1 MHKFT
6 NDQRRFI
13 EENAKGISNKKIT
26 EMVNEKFNITLS
38 IQQVKGF
45 KHNNKISSGLTG
57 YFPKGHVSS
66 NPIKKGQRL
75 NPKTEFKKGDRPKNY
90 MPVGSERINT
100 LGYKDVKVA
109 DPNKWRGKHIIL
121 WEGINGPLRKGFKLI
136 FLDGNKSNISIEN
149 LAMVSNAE
157 MLNLN
162 RLDLIKNDRELTKTG
177 ILLTKVILKTNSKNK
192 RKSDINE

>member
-13 EENAKGISNKKIT
+13 EENATGISNKKIT
-26 EMVNEKFNITLS
+26 EMVNEKFNITLT

-45 KHNNKISSGLTG
+45 KHNHKISSGLTG
-57 YFPKGHVSS
+57 HFPKGHVSS

-75 NPKTEFKKGDRPKNY
+75 NPNTEFKKGDRPKNY
-90 MPVGSERINT
+90 MPVGSERINSY
-100 LGYKDVKVA
+100 GYQDIKVA
-109 DPNKWRGKHIIL
+109 DPNKWRAKHILL
-121 WEGINGPLRKGFKLI
+121 WEKHNGPMQRGFKLI
-136 FLDGNKSNISIEN
+136 FLDGNKSNITLEN

-162 RLDLIKNDRELTKTG
+162 RLDLIKNDSELTKTG
-177 ILLTKVILKTNSKNK
+177 ILLTKVILKTNK
-192 RKSDINE
+192 RRNANGK

>member
-6 NDQRRFI
+6 NDQRKFI
-13 EENAKGISNKKIT
+13 EDNANGLSNQKIT
-26 EMVNEKFNITLS
+26 DLVNEKFNLALTV
-38 IQQVKGF
+38 QQVKGF

-75 NPKTEFKKGDRPKNY
+75 SQKTEFKKGEKSWNY

-100 LGYKDVKVA
+100 DGYKDIKIA
-109 DPNKWRGKHIIL
+109 DPNKWRAKHILL
-121 WEGINGPLRKGFKLI
+121 WEQHNGPMPKGYKLI
-136 FLDGNKSNISIEN
+136 FLDGNKLNISLDNIE
-149 LAMVSNAE
+149 LVSNAE

-162 RLDLIKNDRELTKTG
+162 RLNLIKNDSELTKTG
-177 ILLTKVILKTNSKNK
+177 ILLTKVILKTNK
-192 RKSDINE
+192 RRNTNEK

>member
-6 NDQRRFI
+6 NDQRKFI
-13 EENAKGISNKKIT
+13 EENAKGLSNQKIT
-26 EMVNEKFNITLS
+26 DLVNKNFNLALTV
-38 IQQVKGF
+38 QQVKGF

-75 NPKTEFKKGDRPKNY
+75 SQKTEFKRGEKSWNY

-100 LGYKDVKVA
+100 DGYKDIKIA
-109 DPNKWRGKHIIL
+109 DPNIWRAKHILL
-121 WEGINGPLRKGFKLI
+121 WEQHNGPMPKGYKLI
-136 FLDGNKSNISIEN
+136 FLDGNKLNISLDNIE
-149 LAMVSNAE
+149 LVSNAE

-162 RLDLIKNDRELTKTG
+162 RLNLIKNNRELTKIG
-177 ILLTKVILKTNSKNK
+177 ILLTKVILKTNK
-192 RKSDINE
+192 RRNVNEKL

>member
-6 NDQRRFI
+6 NDQRKFI
-13 EENAKGISNKKIT
+13 EENAKGLSNQKIT
-26 EMVNEKFNITLS
+26 DLVNEKFNLVLTV
-38 IQQVKGF
+38 QQVKGF

-75 NPKTEFKKGDRPKNY
+75 NPNTEFKKGERPKNY

-100 LGYKDVKVA
+100 MGYRDVKTA
-109 DPNKWRGKHIIL
+109 DPNKWRAKHILL
-121 WEGINGPLRKGFKLI
+121 WEEHNGPLPKGCKLI
-136 FLDGNKSNISIEN
+136 CLDGNKLNVSVEN
-149 LAMVSNAE
+149 LALVSNAE

-162 RLDLIKNDRELTKTG
+162 RMGLIKTDSELTKTG
-177 ILLTKVILKTNSKNK
+177 ILLTRVILKTNNNCKK
-192 RKSDINE
+192 GETKQ